1 MRRRNSRPESPEV
14 QVPNQPASS
23 PLPFYL
29 CGLIHRECWMIDQG
43 PLENL
48 SLDEENTSTSRA
60 KKEVV
65 EK

>member
-1 MRRRNSRPESPEV
+1 M
-14 QVPNQPASS
+14 PNQPASS